1 MPDEPKDQP
10 KKLPTYEDIER
21 DLGLDKMSFMSEML
35 RPDQHEDLEDDP
47 VVPTVKSQPQT
58 QRPEFASLTPE
69 ERRLIEY
76 LESSDGRKLTQQEI
90 NLALRQAHDI
100 GHL

>member
-1 MPDEPKDQP
+1 MPDEPKKTPQ
-10 KKLPTYEDIER
+10 LTYEDIER
-21 DLGLDKMSFMSEML
+21 DLGLDMMSFFSDMV
-35 RPDQHEDLEDDP
+35 RPDQHEEREDDP

-69 ERRLIEY
+69 ERSLIEY

-90 NLALRQAHDI
+90 NLTLRQAHDI
-100 GHL
+100 GRL